1 MSSDVESVI
10 QAIEQLPNDISAGD
24 KARLFKEVQK
34 KLGLSM
40 NTQVLGGTQILGSTI
55 QINICDRSSFK
66 DLAETLVEVFG
77 KDAAMDLIKAI
88 LQKF

>member
-1 MSSDVESVI
+1 M
-10 QAIEQLPNDISAGD
+10 ISLLGI
-24 KARLFKEVQK
+24 KHVYLKRCRP

-40 NTQVLGGTQILGSTI
+40 NTQVLGGIQILGSTI